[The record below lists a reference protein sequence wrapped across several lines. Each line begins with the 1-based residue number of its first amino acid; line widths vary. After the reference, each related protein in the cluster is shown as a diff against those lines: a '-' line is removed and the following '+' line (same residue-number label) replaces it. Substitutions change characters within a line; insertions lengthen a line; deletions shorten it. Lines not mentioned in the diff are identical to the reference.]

1 MTEFLSMGGYAE
13 FVWPAFGVAALV
25 LTWLA
30 VSSLRSVSLNQKIL
44 ADLEARVPGRRPRNR
59 KNAAGDGPD
68 ET

>member
-25 LTWLA
+25 LTWL
-30 VSSLRSVSLNQKIL
+30 VISSLRSVSLNQKIL

-59 KNAAGDGPD
+59 KDTSGDGAR
-68 ET
+68 